1 MLLIIDDDSGVRSS
15 LSFMLKRAG
24 YQVIAV
30 TGPREA
36 MEVVRSEAP
45 SLILMDM
52 NFTLSTSGEEGL
64 TLLKQVKVF
73 RPDVPVILMTAWG
86 SIQLAVQGMQ
96 AGAFDFITKPWNNAA
111 LLQRIETALELTA
124 TPKDTPQEQS
134 GTLNRSHIIGKSR
147 GLMEVLNTVARI
159 APTNA
164 PVLITGESGTGK
176 ELIAEAIHINSQRVR
191 QPFVKVNLGGISQSL
206 FESEMFGHKKGA
218 FTDATADRMGRFEMA
233 NKGTIFLDEI
243 GDLDPSCQVKLLRVL
258 QDQTFEVLGDSRP
271 RKTDIRVVSATNA
284 DLSKMVSEHTFRED
298 LFYRINLITV
308 KLPALRERRED
319 IPLLARHFA
328 DRQAEINNLP
338 RTEFSSD
345 ALNFLSRLPFPG
357 NIRELKNLV
366 ERTILVSGKEVLDA
380 IDFENQYQR
389 HDESVATSSSFAGM
403 TLDEIEKQTIL
414 QALERYKGNLSQ
426 VATALG
432 ISRAALYRRLEKYD
446 IGDKYPVA
454 YHGPLIVNHQSHV
467 SKGILL
473 HTCFLLGR
481 YHGFSDLYIRNRC
494 REVSLYCRSIDAAPD
509 AVSYFVLPENRET
522 DEHHRQWYGTSQR
535 TGLQ

>member
-1 MLLIIDDDSGVRSS
+1 MILIIDDDSAVRSS

-24 YQVIAV
+24 YEAQTVP
-30 TGPREA
+30 GPREA
-36 MEVVRSEAP
+36 MDVVRAEAP

-52 NFTLSTSGEEGL
+52 NFTLSTTGEEGL
-64 TLLKQVKVF
+64 TLLKQVKIF

-124 TPKDTPQEQS
+124 VASKDVQEEQS
-134 GTLNRSHIIGKSR
+134 ETLNRSHIIGKSQ
-147 GLMEVLNTVARI
+147 GLTEVLNTVARI
-159 APTNA
+159 ARTNA
-164 PVLITGESGTGK
+164 SVLITGESGTGK
-176 ELIAEAIHINSQRVR
+176 ELIAEAIHINSQRVK

-218 FTDATADRMGRFEMA
+218 FTDATTDRVGRFELA

-284 DLSKMVSEHTFRED
+284 DLRKMVSERTFRED

-308 KLPALRERRED
+308 KLPSLRERRED

-328 DRQAEINNLP
+328 DRQAEINGLP
-338 RTEFSSD
+338 RTEFSAD
-345 ALNFLSRLPFPG
+345 ALNFLSRLPYPG

-366 ERTILVSGKEVLDA
+366 ERTILVSGKPTLDA
-380 IDFENQYQR
+380 SDFDAQYLR
-389 HDESVATSSSFAGM
+389 HDEPVKASDASSLAGM
-403 TLDEIEKQTIL
+403 TLDEIERQTIL
-414 QALERYKGNLSQ
+414 QALDRHKGNLSQ
-426 VATALG
+426 VAMTLG
-432 ISRAALYRRLEKYD
+432 ISRAALYRRLEKFN
-446 IGDKYPVA
+446 IT
-454 YHGPLIVNHQSHV
+454 VNE
-467 SKGILL
+467 K
-473 HTCFLLGR
+473 
-481 YHGFSDLYIRNRC
+481 
-494 REVSLYCRSIDAAPD
+494 
-509 AVSYFVLPENRET
+509 
-522 DEHHRQWYGTSQR
+522 
-535 TGLQ
+535 